1 MSEKFLDYFAAIDL
15 SLYLLAMYI
24 CWIIG
29 AEAYW
34 FQVLFPS
41 SYLVVVLWEKALTHK
56 KKN

>member
-1 MSEKFLDYFAAIDL
+1 MSEKFLDYFAAIDW

-29 AEAYW
+29 AETYW

-41 SYLVVVLWEKALTHK
+41 SCLVIVLWEKALTHK